1 LYGACTTG
9 IEWRFLKYQNNEI
22 IIDVKR
28 FLITDLANLIGVFQQ
43 IITESLIENNHS
55 NQM

>member
-28 FLITDLANLIGVFQQ
+28 FLITDLANLIDVFQQ

-55 NQM
+55 NHM